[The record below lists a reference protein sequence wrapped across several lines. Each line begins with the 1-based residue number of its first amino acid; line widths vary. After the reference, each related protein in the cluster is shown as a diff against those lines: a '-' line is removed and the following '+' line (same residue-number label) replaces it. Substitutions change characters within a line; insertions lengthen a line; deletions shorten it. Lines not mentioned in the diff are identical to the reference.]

1 MAGTIKTFD
10 ELANPTTGLLA
21 DNNVKAISA
30 LDVRTIVT
38 SNYQPQMVFHGTLW
52 DMGSDPNEGAFR
64 VLYYNPDFFE
74 YQNPASPFNTNNI
87 WQVTNGGSGMTNG
100 TYNDV
105 VITPSAPPATSG
117 LTSPADVSNAV
128 PAFGTKATVVVSGG
142 TLTSLTIT
150 SPGTG
155 WLNASANGL
164 NFMTGTIEVPGGGTK
179 PTLKFN
185 GPTRCVSA
193 SGSTQIHRM
202 TTNATAQGS
211 QSQADFTLANTC
223 IQGYSWISAAGN
235 GVMMMSN
242 STYPQNYFKLQT
254 DADKNLHVT
263 FWRVAANV

>member
-117 LTSPADVSNAV
+117 LTAPADVSNAV

-211 QSQADFTLANTC
+211 QNQANFTLANTC
-223 IQGYSWISAAGN
+223 LQAYSWISSAGN
-235 GVMMMSN
+235 GIQMLSN
-242 STYPQNYFKLQT
+242 STYPQNYFKVQT
-254 DADKNLHVT
+254 GDQNMHITL
-263 FWRVAANV
+263 WRVAANV